1 MHDRLIESDR
11 PFRIPFL
18 CSRTFAKPPGVARS
32 QSQHVPAALVGLPT
46 ILNITC
52 QPAQWRIRRFNGKT
66 VWIISVNNMDIT
78 WVHNKKNDIHG
89 LEEVPHANFVQ
100 TKVHGDICKKY
111 DGRWWFADSIMC
123 SENLWKLESNCFRK
137 YLQKSHSWC
146 SPKKKLSG
154 NAVQRDQHKLRLL

>member
-1 MHDRLIESDR
+1 LHDRLIESDR

-123 SENLWKLESNCFRK
+123 SENMWKLVKTWKQLFSQIPSEVTFVM
-137 YLQKSHSWC
+137 LT
-146 SPKKKLSG
+146 KKKS
-154 NAVQRDQHKLRLL
+154 